1 MRLIDA
7 EKILSIFRTNFIPL
21 GASISFDS
29 KYRLVLDTDVECIS
43 VNQPKNVTNTA
54 SARKNKKSERDD
66 AIDGGSGSG
75 SDSGSDSGSGSGSDN
90 DSSSGSDDENKIY
103 TVKIT
108 PDVVSYIRSY
118 LRKNEFL
125 DEFDLITEID
135 LDNYEHTPGTA
146 LVFNSDS
153 IVYNTN
159 NQTIE
164 AIGEWEYLP
173 PDNDET
179 KVKSKPSKTKS
190 KSKSKSKSRYADD
203 DSDDS
208 DDDQD
213 DREDDNE
220 SRRKY
225 KSKDDD
231 LPVNE
236 IENILKEKFD
246 EYNKSHE
253 FIIHESKNS
262 LLCLKINSVEIVK
275 A

>member
-1 MRLIDA
+1 M
-7 EKILSIFRTNFIPL
+7 

-66 AIDGGSGSG
+66 AIDGGSGSDSG
-75 SDSGSDSGSGSGSDN
+75 SGSGSESGSDSGSGSGSE
-90 DSSSGSDDENKIY
+90 SGSESGSDDENKIY

-190 KSKSKSKSRYADD
+190 KSKSKSKSRYDD
-203 DSDDS
+203 DDS

-213 DREDDNE
+213 DRDDDNA

-231 LPVNE
+231 LPVSE

-246 EYNKSHE
+246 EYNKGHE
-253 FIIHESKNS
+253 FIIHETKNS

>member
-1 MRLIDA
+1 M
-7 EKILSIFRTNFIPL
+7 

-29 KYRLVLDTDVECIS
+29 KYRLVLDTEVECIS
-43 VNQPKNVTNTA
+43 VNQPTNVTNTP
-54 SARKNKKSERDD
+54 SDRKNKRGGRDNASESESGDD
-66 AIDGGSGSG
+66 SGSESGSG
-75 SDSGSDSGSGSGSDN
+75 SDSD
-90 DSSSGSDDENKIY
+90 SGSDDETKIY

-108 PDVVSYIRSY
+108 NEIVSYIRNY

-135 LDNYEHTPGTA
+135 LDSYDHAPGTA

-173 PDNDET
+173 AENKET
-179 KVKSKPSKTKS
+179 KSKPIKS
-190 KSKSKSKSRYADD
+190 KSKPKSKSKSRYENDEDHDSDSDSQD
-203 DSDDS
+203 DS
-208 DDDQD
+208 
-213 DREDDNE
+213 E
-220 SRRKY
+220 SHKKY

-231 LPVNE
+231 LPVSE
-236 IENILKEKFD
+236 IENILKVKFD
-246 EYNKSHE
+246 DYNSGHE
-253 FIIHESKNS
+253 FVIHESKNS
-262 LLCLKINSVEIVK
+262 LLCLKITSVEIVK